1 MSALQFNSLLL
12 EISNQLNQ
20 EQLDRMKFLCKEF
33 GKGVLEKIKNGTQL
47 FQLLS
52 ENMKLGPDQTEYL
65 SQMLK
70 CIQRNDLSDKLDSW
84 TESWSGDS
92 DDQPDAAERAKLN
105 VATDVIAEN
114 LGKNWRKLG
123 RKLGLTDVKLES
135 ISRRHTDLEE
145 TARELLKVWR
155 RSRRAEAR
163 ASDLVAALRACELNL
178 TADKVEDSLLTS

>member
-1 MSALQFNSLLL
+1 MSSLQFNSLLL

-20 EQLDRMKFLCKEF
+20 EQLDSMKFLCKDF

-47 FQLLS
+47 FQLLT
-52 ENMKLGPDQTEYL
+52 EKDMLAADKTEYL
-65 SQMLK
+65 SQLLK
-70 CIQRNDLSDKLDSW
+70 CIKRNDLSDKLNSW
-84 TESWSGDS
+84 TESRSGDS
-92 DDQPDAAERAKLN
+92 EDQPDAAERAKLN

-135 ISRRHTDLEE
+135 VSRRHTDLEE
-145 TARELLKVWR
+145 TARELLKEWR

-163 ASDLVAALRACELNL
+163 VSDLVAALRACQLNL
-178 TADKVEDSLLTS
+178 TAEKVEDSLLTP